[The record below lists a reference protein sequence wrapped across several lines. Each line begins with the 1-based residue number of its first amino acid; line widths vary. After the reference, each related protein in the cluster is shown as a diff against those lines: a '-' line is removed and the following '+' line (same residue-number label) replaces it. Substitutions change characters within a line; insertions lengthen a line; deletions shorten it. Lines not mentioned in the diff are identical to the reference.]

1 MSNSET
7 LSRLMLGMLRLRDTA
22 ADPPTRAAFDE
33 SYDFVLKSL
42 SSALAPSSTVA
53 VVAKHGAGA
62 RD

>member
-1 MSNSET
+1 
-7 LSRLMLGMLRLRDTA
+7 MLGMLRLRDTA